1 MRDMK
6 LRYKRSV
13 LGIGWSLLN
22 PLAQLLVYRFIFEDV
37 LPVNIPNFTSYL
49 FCGVLVWTWFQ
60 MSLVFATSSVVDNRD
75 LIKRPG
81 FPIAVL
87 PAVPIISCL
96 IHFLIALPILLTIVV
111 MGGTKITASILLLP
125 LMVGIQFILI
135 LGLAYLTSTV
145 HVALRDTQ
153 YLVGVA
159 LQLFMFLS
167 PVFYDA
173 SAIPKQYQSLYHMN
187 PIVNLL
193 DAYRAVLI
201 RGQIPD
207 ERSLLWLALPIL
219 MLLGT
224 GYLVFRRAS
233 HHFVDEL

>member
-1 MRDMK
+1 MK

-37 LPVNIPNFTSYL
+37 LPVKIPNYTSYL
-49 FCGVLVWTWFQ
+49 FCGVLIWTWFQ
-60 MSLVFATSSVVDNRD
+60 MSLVLATSSVVDNRD

-81 FPIAVL
+81 FPVAVL

-96 IHFLIALPILLTIVV
+96 IHFLIALPILLTVVV

-125 LMVGIQFILI
+125 VMIAIQFILI

-153 YLVGVA
+153 YLVGVV

-167 PVFYDA
+167 PVFYDP

-187 PIVNLL
+187 PLVNLM
-193 DAYRAVLI
+193 DAYRAVLV

-207 ERSLLWLALPIL
+207 QQSLLLLALPIL
-219 MLLGT
+219 MLLGA
-224 GYLVFRRAS
+224 GYLVFRRTS